1 MMHFVYSYLMISN
14 VQCEYELHSFMHYC
28 LRIAAMDFNNCQR
41 LTVSDQHISF
51 YVDFGQLCLLLLNTP
66 WKSHTETCVWGA
78 EGLRGTGIQFG
89 R

>member
-1 MMHFVYSYLMISN
+1 MSYI
-14 VQCEYELHSFMHYC
+14 QFMH

-89 R
+89 RLMERQMFYFCCSTICQ